1 MKIENKIAD
10 NIDFE
15 DIGVG
20 DVFRYN
26 KQIYM
31 RIDYL
36 RTTVSVGAIG
46 AYYNAVNLESGA
58 LRGFDNYDLVT
69 PLYDAKVVI

>member
-15 DIGVG
+15 DIRVG

-26 KQIYM
+26 EQIYM
-31 RIDYL
+31 R
-36 RTTVSVGAIG
+36 TVSVGDISVC
-46 AYYNAVNLESGA
+46 YNAVNLESGA
-58 LRGFDNYDLVT
+58 LRRFDNYDLVT